1 MLKAAFYTLG
11 CKVNYYE
18 TESLKGIFLQEGF
31 DIVDFGVEADLFVIN
46 TCTVTHVADR
56 KSRQTIRRAK
66 KLNPEA
72 LVAVIGCYPQ
82 VNPEAI
88 RALPQVDLFL
98 GTQERLSLPGLVKR
112 RFQGQDKYGGIS
124 SYDHEGAAFEEMPWL
139 KEQGRARAFLKIQDG
154 CDRFCSYCVVPL
166 ARGPLRSLPLEKGLD
181 YLREIGR
188 AGFKEVVLTGIHLG
202 LYGMDS
208 QDRESS
214 LATFLEEAVKIE
226 GIQRIR
232 LSSIEP
238 ADFDEKLL
246 EVISRG
252 GKLCPHLHIPLQ
264 SGDNFILS
272 RMKRSYN
279 TSFYASLLRD
289 LRGSIADL
297 AISSDIMVG
306 FPGEEEKHFL
316 NSLQFVREC
325 AFSSLHVFK
334 YSPRPGTEAAT
345 YSSPVKPEV
354 QEKRSREMIALG
366 EELAQQF
373 QEQHLGRTFPV
384 LFENKIE
391 YSDLSCS
398 SFPRECLLK
407 EEKITGNPL
416 IWEGFTPNYLRV
428 RALGKPDWRGKVKHI
443 CLKKRYPNY
452 LEGSEPG

>member
-18 TESLKGIFLQEGF
+18 TESLKGIFSQEGF
-31 DIVDFGVEADLFVIN
+31 DIVDFGGEADLFVIN
-46 TCTVTHVADR
+46 TCTVTHLADR

-82 VNPEAI
+82 VNPGAI
-88 RALPQVDLFL
+88 RDLPQVDLFL
-98 GTQERLSLPGLVKR
+98 GTQERVSLPDLVKR
-112 RFQGQDKYGGIS
+112 RLKGEEKYGGIS
-124 SYDHEGAAFEEMPWL
+124 SYGREDGVAFEELPWL
-139 KEQGRARAFLKIQDG
+139 TEQGRARAFLKIQDG
-154 CDRFCSYCVVPL
+154 CNRFCSYCVVPL

-202 LYGMDS
+202 LYGTDL
-208 QDRESS
+208 QKRESS
-214 LATFLEEAVKIE
+214 LASFLEEAVKID

-246 EVISRG
+246 EVICRG

-264 SGDNFILS
+264 SGDDFILY
-272 RMKRSYN
+272 RMKRSYD
-279 TSFYASLLRD
+279 TSYYASLLRD
-289 LRGSIADL
+289 LRGSIPDL

-316 NSLQFVREC
+316 NSLQFVQEC
-325 AFSSLHVFK
+325 AFSSLHVFR

-366 EELAQQF
+366 EELSQQF
-373 QEQHLGRTFPV
+373 QEEHLGKTFPV
-384 LFENKIE
+384 LFEKRIQCNN
-391 YSDLSCS
+391 LSCS
-398 SFPRECLLK
+398 SSQREYPLK
-407 EEKITGNPL
+407 EEKITGKPF

-428 RALGKPDWRGKVKHI
+428 RAPGEPGWRGTIKDI
-443 CLKKRYPNY
+443 CLKKRYPDY
-452 LEGSEPG
+452 LQGSLL